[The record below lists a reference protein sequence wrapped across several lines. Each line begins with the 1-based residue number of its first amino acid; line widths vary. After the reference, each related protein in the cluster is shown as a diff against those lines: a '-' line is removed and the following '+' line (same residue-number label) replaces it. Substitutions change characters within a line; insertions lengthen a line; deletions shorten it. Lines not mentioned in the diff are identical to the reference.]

1 MRALHINLSHIITF
15 LYVAELKSYRTAA
28 ERLFITQPAVSMQ
41 IKAFEKQFGVKLF
54 HSKNRELSLTDTGK
68 KILPLARELYKTAFT
83 CENFLNGINNAEK
96 GELHLGVAR
105 TLNLFI
111 AHYISIFRKSFPGV
125 KIIIHEGSSKK
136 ILEELENFTYDL
148 AVVAHYE
155 KNPNIQTEF
164 ISEEDMIFAVSPLHP
179 LANKKRIPIS
189 KLDGEKFILQG
200 EGSGTRMNI
209 LKIFQEENINP
220 NIVTEADNLQTIKKL
235 VSQNKG
241 ISLMYPPLIEKEL
254 KEGSITKIFIDR
266 KIPIKIEVA
275 FCKRTLTSPLTLAF
289 LEVLKN
295 SS

>member
-1 MRALHINLSHIITF
+1 
-15 LYVAELKSYRTAA
+15 
-28 ERLFITQPAVSMQ
+28 
-41 IKAFEKQFGVKLF
+41 
-54 HSKNRELSLTDTGK
+54 
-68 KILPLARELYKTAFT
+68 
-83 CENFLNGINNAEK
+83 
-96 GELHLGVAR
+96 
-105 TLNLFI
+105 
-111 AHYISIFRKSFPGV
+111 
-125 KIIIHEGSSKK
+125 
-136 ILEELENFTYDL
+136 
-148 AVVAHYE
+148 
-155 KNPNIQTEF
+155 
-164 ISEEDMIFAVSPLHP
+164 
-179 LANKKRIPIS
+179 
-189 KLDGEKFILQG
+189 
-200 EGSGTRMNI
+200 MNI